1 MPDPLKGTSII
12 GYSRGTGPQSIGRAP
27 AGATGTTLEPEFF
40 AATVAEV
47 DRAAKLA
54 AKAFPVYSG
63 WSGKKRAAFLRR
75 IAEEIEALG
84 DALVKRAMAETSL
97 PEGRIVGE
105 RGRTCS
111 QLRLFADLVEE
122 GSWVDARIE
131 HALPDRQPLPKP
143 DLRSML
149 RPIGPVAVF
158 CAGNFPL
165 AFSVAGGDAASA
177 LAAGCPIVVNAHSG
191 HLGTAEMIA
200 AAVVSAAHHCQAP
213 EGVFSLLIGAGYET
227 GQALVKHPAIRGV
240 GFTGSRTGGR
250 ALMDLAAARREP
262 IPVFAEMS
270 SVNPF
275 FILPKALAERWGAI
289 AAGLHQSITA
299 GAGQFCTKPGLI
311 FLPAGKDADL
321 FVEKLR
327 GLIGE
332 TPLCPMLNPGI
343 ASNFESK
350 RDQLAS
356 VPAVQTLAEGPGAQA
371 GLFVTTARVFLEN
384 GLLHDE
390 VFGPVALIVLC
401 DGEAQL
407 QNCAEAIEG
416 QLTATVHA
424 EESDAAAHV
433 PLLATLQRKAGR
445 LIFNGYPT
453 GLEVCHATTHGGPY
467 PATSDGRSTSVGTGA
482 ILRWVRPVAFQS
494 HPGRLLPDALKDEN
508 PLKIW
513 RLVDG
518 KRVH

>member
-1 MPDPLKGTSII
+1 MCLPI
-12 GYSRGTGPQSIGRAP
+12 P
-27 AGATGTTLEPEFF
+27 A
-40 AATVAEV
+40 V
-47 DRAAKLA
+47 
-54 AKAFPVYSG
+54 
-63 WSGKKRAAFLRR
+63 
-75 IAEEIEALG
+75 
-84 DALVKRAMAETSL
+84 
-97 PEGRIVGE
+97 
-105 RGRTCS
+105 
-111 QLRLFADLVEE
+111 
-122 GSWVDARIE
+122 
-131 HALPDRQPLPKP
+131 
-143 DLRSML
+143 
-149 RPIGPVAVF
+149 
-158 CAGNFPL
+158 
-165 AFSVAGGDAASA
+165 
-177 LAAGCPIVVNAHSG
+177 AAGCPIAVIAHAG
-191 HLGTAEMIA
+191 HLGTAETIA
-200 AAVVSAAHHCQAP
+200 AAIVSAAHHCHAP

-240 GFTGSRTGGR
+240 GFTGSRSGGR

-311 FLPAGKDADL
+311 FLPGGKDADL

-332 TPLCPMLNPGI
+332 TAPCPMLNPGI
-343 ASNFESK
+343 ASNFEKK

-390 VFGPVALIVLC
+390 VFGPVALLVLC
-401 DGEAQL
+401 DGEGQL

-416 QLTATVHA
+416 QLTATIHA
-424 EESDAAAHV
+424 EESDAAAHL

-482 ILRWVRPVAFQS
+482 ILRWVRPISFQG
-494 HPGRLLPDALKDEN
+494 HPGRLLPEALKDEN